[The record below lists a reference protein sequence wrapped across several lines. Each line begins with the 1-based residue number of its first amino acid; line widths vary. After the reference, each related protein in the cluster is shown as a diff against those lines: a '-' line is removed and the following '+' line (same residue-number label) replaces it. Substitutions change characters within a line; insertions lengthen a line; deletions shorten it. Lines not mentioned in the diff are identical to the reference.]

1 MTYNPFLYHLGQTI
15 WKNLFLLYQDQQVRR
30 VVTPASFVSFRTART
45 LRTHQVRTK
54 VYAAEKKGL
63 LGQVNILETVV
74 IVQTGT
80 FQSFVNKKAN
90 KINHRFTC
98 RDKSL
103 VYLLSCKVCE
113 RIYTDQ
119 TVDEF
124 RYRWNNYKN
133 NNRESLRGG

>member
-1 MTYNPFLYHLGQTI
+1 M
-15 WKNLFLLYQDQQVRR
+15 
-30 VVTPASFVSFRTART
+30 
-45 LRTHQVRTK
+45 LRK
-54 VYAAEKKGL
+54 KKGL
-63 LGQVNILETVV
+63 LGQVNILETVA

-98 RDKSL
+98 RYKRL
-103 VYLLSCKVCE
+103 VYLVSCKVCE
-113 RIYTDQ
+113 WQYTDQ

-133 NNRESLRGG
+133 NIRESLWGGGG